1 MARPGL
7 RAADKM
13 TFLEHLDELRVRL
26 MRSMIG
32 IVIAL
37 GVCWNWSSQILHF
50 IMQPLRAAYP
60 QITFISVAHPQ
71 CRTGVPMTRRG
82 HRG

>member
-1 MARPGL
+1 
-7 RAADKM
+7 M
-13 TFLEHLDELRVRL
+13 TFLEHLDELRIRL

-32 IVIAL
+32 ILVAL

-60 QITFISVAHPQ
+60 QITFIT
-71 CRTGVPMTRRG
+71 TGPSESPRG
-82 HRG
+82 RAKGSPCT